1 VAEPA
6 NSENAGDAAPTHETR
21 ESFDSSRYYLAG
33 RGAPRSLRALTGL
46 VGSAVSL
53 ARGASPRLFAVVVAL
68 QLATALLLGLQV
80 LFGKLALEAILEQA
94 DGAGDLGVV
103 WPPLLGLTAVT
114 AVAGL
119 LTNGQTHLQ
128 RALGEK
134 VQWVSWSA
142 ILGVTTTVGLA
153 EFESPSFFDHLQR
166 VRTNALV
173 RPLTLVN
180 GLVQVVGGLITAT
193 VMTLVLIAIEP
204 LLVPLLL
211 LAVLPMAWLSRRSGR
226 VEYAFAVR
234 QTPQQRRRFYL
245 AEILSGR
252 DEAKEI
258 RAFELAPA
266 LQRRWDES
274 YRRYFADL
282 EHHVRHRLALDSA
295 SALVTAI
302 STGASLGLL
311 VWFVFDGRLALASA
325 GAAVIA
331 IRLLAGRIQ
340 ILLGGV
346 TALYESSLFMRDLK
360 DFLARAPEPSRGTER
375 AALIASPMDELRV
388 EDVSFR
394 YPGTHRDVLT
404 DVSLTIRA
412 GEVIALVGENGSGKT
427 TLAKLIADMFE
438 PTGGHILW
446 NGTDLRH
453 LEATSIRPQIGV
465 IFQDFVQ
472 YQLSARENVGFGR
485 SDALDDLD
493 RIVGAAQRAGAHDDL
508 IRLPDGYE
516 TTLGKEFFGG
526 YDLSGGQWQRVA
538 LARLFFRDAP
548 LLILDEPTA
557 SLDARAESRVFEQV
571 QELAHGRSLLLIS
584 HRFSTVRSADR
595 IYVLDQGR
603 VIEAGSHDE
612 LVAYGGRYAELFE
625 LQARAYR

>member
-1 VAEPA
+1 VAGPDDRTNGSGPSDEEPR
-6 NSENAGDAAPTHETR
+6 ENFDAYGY
-21 ESFDSSRYYLAG
+21 FYAG
-33 RGAPRSLRALTGL
+33 RGSPRSLRALTSL
-46 VGSAVSL
+46 LGSAVTL
-53 ARGASPRLFAVVVAL
+53 ARRASPRLFAAVVAV
-68 QLATALLLGLQV
+68 QAVTALLLGLQV
-80 LFGKLALEAILEQA
+80 LLGKLALEAILEQA
-94 DGAGDLGVV
+94 QGDGDLSVAL
-103 WPPLLGLTAVT
+103 PPLIGLAAVT

-119 LTNGQTHLQ
+119 LTSGQTHLQ

-134 VQWVSWSA
+134 VQWASWTA
-142 ILGVTTTVGLA
+142 ILGVTTRVGLA

-166 VRTNALV
+166 VRTNALM
-173 RPLTLVN
+173 RPLTMVT
-180 GLVQVVGGLITAT
+180 GLVQVIGGVITVAVLT
-193 VMTLVLIAIEP
+193 IALIAIEP

-211 LAVLPMAWLSRRSGR
+211 LGALPMAWLSRRSGR
-226 VEYAFAVR
+226 VEYRFALR
-234 QTPQQRRRFYL
+234 QTPEQRRRIYL
-245 AEILSGR
+245 EDILSGR

-258 RAFELAPA
+258 RAFDLAPT
-266 LQRRWDES
+266 LQRRWEES
-274 YRRYFADL
+274 YRRYFRDL
-282 EHHVRHRLALDSA
+282 DHHIRHRLALDGA

-302 STGASLGLL
+302 ATSASLGVL
-311 VWFVFDGRLALASA
+311 VWLVFDGRLELAAA
-325 GAAVIA
+325 GAALIA

-340 ILLGGV
+340 IVFGGV
-346 TALYESSLFMRDLK
+346 SALYESSLFMRDLRE
-360 DFLARAPEPSRGTER
+360 FLARAPQPADPGRVFPAAR
-375 AALIASPMDELRV
+375 AMDELRV
-388 EDVSFR
+388 EGVSFR
-394 YPGTHRDVLT
+394 YPGTDRDVLSE
-404 DVSLTIRA
+404 VSLSIRV

-427 TLAKLIADMFE
+427 TLAKLIAQMFE
-438 PTGGHILW
+438 PTYGQVLW
-446 NGTDLRH
+446 NGTDFRD
-453 LEATSIRPQIGV
+453 LEPASIRPQIGV

-485 SDALDDLD
+485 SDAVDDLD
-493 RIVGAAQRAGAHDDL
+493 RIVSAAQRAGAHDDL

-557 SLDARAESRVFEQV
+557 SLDARAENRVFEQV

-595 IYVLDQGR
+595 IYVLHDGR

-612 LVAYGGRYAELFE
+612 LVAHGGRYAELFE